1 MERRIKNGL
10 ALLLAWL
17 FLLPSFSYS
26 QASAKPHR
34 IGYSLDFR
42 KITLER
48 MQYAKSL
55 GIDYIE
61 FAGTGALLNKDL
73 TLKGTAQSWK
83 QKVDSIKM
91 ILDATGMKVWSIHM
105 PFSQQLDLS
114 LLEEDARQLVVQA
127 QLQVADIFQQAN
139 PEIILFHPSYYLG
152 LNEREGRKKQLIKSV
167 GELYEGLRKYGA
179 QMVVENM
186 LGPQLTV
193 GQRERPLLRTVEE
206 CQEVFP
212 HFPKEV
218 GLAVDMCHI
227 AQPEK
232 LLLAF
237 GSRVKTLH
245 VSDGNGKA
253 ELHYLPCNNLGENN
267 WPAIFSAL
275 DQIGYKGVF
284 MYECKYTDER
294 ELSDCY
300 QTLRNQYVNTL
311 RKN

>member
-1 MERRIKNGL
+1 RIKNGL

-127 QLQVADIFQQAN
+127 QLQVADIFQQAK
-139 PEIILFHPSYYLG
+139 PQIILFHPSYYLG
-152 LNEREGRKKQLIKSV
+152 LNEREGRKTQLIKSV

-218 GLAVDMCHI
+218 GLAVDMCH
-227 AQPEK
+227 
-232 LLLAF
+232 
-237 GSRVKTLH
+237 
-245 VSDGNGKA
+245 
-253 ELHYLPCNNLGENN
+253 
-267 WPAIFSAL
+267 
-275 DQIGYKGVF
+275 
-284 MYECKYTDER
+284 
-294 ELSDCY
+294 
-300 QTLRNQYVNTL
+300 
-311 RKN
+311 

>member
-10 ALLLAWL
+10 AVLLGWL
-17 FLLPSFSYS
+17 FFLPSISLG
-26 QASAKPHR
+26 QISAIPQQ
-34 IGYSLDFR
+34 IGYSLDFQ
-42 KITLER
+42 KITMER

-61 FAGTGALLNKDL
+61 LAGTGAVLHKDL
-73 TLKGTAQSWK
+73 TVKGTVQAWK
-83 QKVDSIKM
+83 QKVDSIKT
-91 ILDATGMKVWSIHM
+91 ILDATGIRVWSIHM

-114 LLEEDARQLVVQA
+114 LLDEDARQLVVQA
-127 QLQVADIFQQAN
+127 QLQVADIFQRTKPQ
-139 PEIILFHPSYYLG
+139 IILFHPSYYLG
-152 LNEREGRKKQLIKSV
+152 LNEREERKTQLIKSV
-167 GELYEGLRKYGA
+167 DELYKGLRKYRA

-193 GQRERPLLRTVEE
+193 GQRERPLLRSVEE
-206 CQEVFP
+206 CQEMFQ
-212 HFPKEV
+212 HFPKKV

-227 AQPEK
+227 AHPEK

-267 WPAIFSAL
+267 WVAIFSAL

-300 QTLRNQYVNTL
+300 QTLRNQYVDSL